1 MLYYKYYLLF
11 TIPSLILTYHIPS
24 YYCYTIYSTYSHN
37 THTHTYTHTHTL
49 TIHTRQLLTYL
60 LTYLLT
66 SFVSY
71 IYIYIRILIYTRH
84 LPHRYIHTNRY
95 RSDTKQTQ
103 TNKKKKKIPYHKFI
117 ISITYY
123 FTYIPILYPYLQKKK
138 PPAPWRTRT
147 HNLLIRS

>member
-60 LTYLLT
+60 LTYLLH
-66 SFVSY
+66 SLV
-71 IYIYIRILIYTRH
+71 IYIYIFEYLSTPDTYHTDIYTQTDTDQIPNRH
-84 LPHRYIHTNRY
+84 RLI
-95 RSDTKQTQ
+95 
-103 TNKKKKKIPYHKFI
+103 KKKKIPYHKFI

-138 PPAPWRTRT
+138 PPAP
-147 HNLLIRS
+147 